1 MIIACLPQ
9 GAKRRLEQAA
19 RGRCLAERS
28 PPSHACGVSHIARPC
43 SLSPC
48 SSRAHHAAVGDVR
61 SWPDR
66 TQPPPPAAAA
76 TLRRRLAGA
85 ARQPLVALGH
95 LHAGG
100 LRAVLT
106 LSVVAVA
113 LGCGL
118 TGFLEG
124 PSAEV
129 GARYRSLFSPK
140 PPGCNPAV
148 RRSREMKV
156 LVAFARVGNE
166 MLSFCQLQ

>member
-1 MIIACLPQ
+1 
-9 GAKRRLEQAA
+9 
-19 RGRCLAERS
+19 
-28 PPSHACGVSHIARPC
+28 
-43 SLSPC
+43 
-48 SSRAHHAAVGDVR
+48 VGDVR

-76 TLRRRLAGA
+76 TPRRRLAGA

-129 GARYRSLFSPK
+129 GGDIAQPDLSALDAGARSTHGRVELSSAEGLLLVRVSRARSLGENTGSVAMAVGWLTFTGFWTRGAYLSGAPLPFVCFSAPFW
-140 PPGCNPAV
+140 
-148 RRSREMKV
+148 
-156 LVAFARVGNE
+156 FAGGHLLGV
-166 MLSFCQLQ
+166 

>member
-1 MIIACLPQ
+1 M
-9 GAKRRLEQAA
+9 
-19 RGRCLAERS
+19 
-28 PPSHACGVSHIARPC
+28 
-43 SLSPC
+43 
-48 SSRAHHAAVGDVR
+48 GDVR

-76 TLRRRLAGA
+76 TPRRRLAGA

-129 GARYRSLFSPK
+129 GGDIAQPDLSALDAGARSTHGRVELSSAEGLLL
-140 PPGCNPAV
+140 V
-148 RRSREMKV
+148 RVSR
-156 LVAFARVGNE
+156 ARRLAPRTNTIAISKGGE
-166 MLSFCQLQ
+166 LR